1 MIENPAISN
10 QIIRPL
16 IRSKVSLSARG
27 ISGDSEKSQTH
38 IGAELFS
45 TMLDVIDEY
54 MSP

>member
-1 MIENPAISN
+1 MIENPAISS
-10 QIIRPL
+10 QIIRAL
-16 IRSKVSLSARG
+16 VRSKVSLSASG
-27 ISGDSEKSQTH
+27 ISFDSEKSQTH